1 GANPF
6 LRYFDAE
13 MRYLRETGREFA
25 HDQPEAARRLG
36 MQYGQ
41 EHGHVRAVNEAFA
54 FVMAR
59 LRMKLDDGMQELTGE
74 MLDNIYEHMA
84 RTIPSLSIIECTP
97 LNRGAKVAQI

>member
-1 GANPF
+1 MTAPWKATQQEGASPF

-41 EHGHVRAVNEAFA
+41 ENDQVRAVNEAFA
-54 FVMAR
+54 FVMAQ
-59 LRMKLDDGMQELTGE
+59 LRMKLDDGMQ
-74 MLDNIYEHMA
+74 
-84 RTIPSLSIIECTP
+84 
-97 LNRGAKVAQI
+97 